1 MKILLDKQGKMKAY
15 EGTPEELS
23 AFLNSMIVKE
33 IALTAQMQMIANASR
48 KGIEKNQM
56 NKEENKEGEKK

>member
-23 AFLNSMIVKE
+23 AFLNSMIVKG
-33 IALTAQMQMIANASR
+33 IALTAQMIANASR